1 MIKSFKYKIIIIL
14 LLILTG
20 CGYSPLFNSEKINFY
35 INDLSF
41 EGERQINNYISR
53 NLKKYQNFK
62 KSQKKYDIKIISDYE
77 KNIVNKD
84 DSGNPKN
91 YNIIVK
97 ANVRFVINDKDE
109 VNKVFVRN
117 TSLSANTKKISEK
130 ESELRN
136 KKNLSNL
143 ISEDIIFFLMNQ

>member
-84 DSGNPKN
+84 DSGNPK
-91 YNIIVK
+91 K
-97 ANVRFVINDKDE
+97 
-109 VNKVFVRN
+109 
-117 TSLSANTKKISEK
+117 
-130 ESELRN
+130 
-136 KKNLSNL
+136 
-143 ISEDIIFFLMNQ
+143 

>member
-1 MIKSFKYKIIIIL
+1 MIKSFKNKIIIIF

-20 CGYSPLFNSEKINFY
+20 CGYSPLFKSEKISFY

-53 NLKKYQNFK
+53 NLKKYQNLEK
-62 KSQKKYDIKIISDYE
+62 LPKKYDIKIISNYE

-97 ANVRFVINDKDE
+97 AKVKFIINDKDE
-109 VNKVFVRN
+109 INKVFARN
-117 TSLSANTKKISEK
+117 TSMSANTKKITEK
-130 ESELRN
+130 ELELRN
-136 KKNLSNL
+136 KKNLSDL
-143 ISEDIIFFLMNQ
+143 ISEDIIFFLINQ

>member
-1 MIKSFKYKIIIIL
+1 MVRK
-14 LLILTG
+14 
-20 CGYSPLFNSEKINFY
+20 
-35 INDLSF
+35 
-41 EGERQINNYISR
+41 QSR

>member
-1 MIKSFKYKIIIIL
+1 MIKSFKNKIIIIF

-20 CGYSPLFNSEKINFY
+20 CGYSPLFKSEKISFY

-53 NLKKYQNFK
+53 NLKKYQNLEK
-62 KSQKKYDIKIISDYE
+62 LPKKYDIKIISNYE

-97 ANVRFVINDKDE
+97 ANVKFIINDKDE
-109 VNKVFVRN
+109 INKAFIRN
-117 TSLSANTKKISEK
+117 TSMSANTKKITEK

-136 KKNLSNL
+136 KKNLSDL
-143 ISEDIIFFLMNQ
+143 ISEDIIFFLINQ